1 MFPMIKHKFNAKPCE
16 ADGKKFPS
24 KLERSYYNQLKL
36 RQANGEVLFFLQQTP
51 FQLVGGVKYVVDFT
65 VFLSDGTVEFID
77 CKGVMTPMSI
87 LKIKQVEE
95 IYPIKI
101 KIVGNKGVK
110 Q

>member
-1 MFPMIKHKFNAKPCE
+1 MFNMIKHKYRAKSCE

-36 RQANGEVLFFLQQTP
+36 RQQNGEVLFFLLQTP
-51 FQLVGGVKYVVDFT
+51 FMLPGNIKYVVDFT

-77 CKGVMTPMSI
+77 CKGFMTPMSA

-95 IYPIKI
+95 LYPVTI
-101 KIVGNKGVK
+101 KIVTK
-110 Q
+110 